1 MEKLKSLLFSCC
13 LFMMIVMMA
22 GCEGTQGKE
31 VDETPTPVPTQK
43 IKIETLAIYS
53 INSDNMTLIPV
64 SVRKGSQKL
73 SPSYVAGLV
82 MENLNEENIAITD
95 IYQKGKKVIVSFDP
109 GGKPVKNCTAK
120 METLILEAFANSLLD
135 NVKNCSQVIFRCD
148 GKEYKSDQYSF
159 GLNEVFASE

>member
-1 MEKLKSLLFSCC
+1 MKKLKSLLFSCC
-13 LFMMIVMMA
+13 LFMTFVMMA

-31 VDETPTPVPTQK
+31 VEGTPTPVPTQK

-109 GGKPVKNCTAK
+109 DGKPVKNCTAK

>member
-1 MEKLKSLLFSCC
+1 MKKLKSLLFSCC
-13 LFMMIVMMA
+13 LFMTFVMMA

-31 VDETPTPVPTQK
+31 VEGTPTPEPTQK

-64 SVRKGSQKL
+64 PVRKGSQKL

-82 MENLNEENIAITD
+82 MENLNEEDIAITD

-109 GGKPVKNCTAK
+109 DGKPVKNCTAK

>member
-1 MEKLKSLLFSCC
+1 MKKLKSLLFSCC
-13 LFMMIVMMA
+13 LFMTFVMMA

-31 VDETPTPVPTQK
+31 VEGTPTPVPTQK

-109 GGKPVKNCTAK
+109 NGKPVKNCTAK

>member
-1 MEKLKSLLFSCC
+1 MKKLKSLLFSCC
-13 LFMMIVMMA
+13 LFMTFVMMA

-31 VDETPTPVPTQK
+31 VEGTPTPVPTQK

-64 SVRKGSQKL
+64 SVRKGFQKL

-109 GGKPVKNCTAK
+109 DGKPVKNCTAK

>member
-1 MEKLKSLLFSCC
+1 MKKLKSLLFSCC
-13 LFMMIVMMA
+13 LFMTLVMMA

-31 VDETPTPVPTQK
+31 VEGTPTPVPTQK

-109 GGKPVKNCTAK
+109 NGKPVKNCTAK